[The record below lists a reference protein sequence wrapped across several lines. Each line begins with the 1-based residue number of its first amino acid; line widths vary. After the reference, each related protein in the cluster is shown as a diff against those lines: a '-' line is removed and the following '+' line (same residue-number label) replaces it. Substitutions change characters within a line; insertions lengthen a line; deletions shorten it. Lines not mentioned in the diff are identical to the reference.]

1 MKYDFNVIPD
11 RSHCGSSKWNAVPGA
26 SVDKVP
32 LSTADMEFPV
42 APEIAQELKRLID
55 TTVLGY
61 TGPTKE
67 YFDAVCGWM
76 KRRHGYEVDPSHI
89 ILTPGVVNALA
100 LLVESATKPGE
111 NVIIMNPVY
120 YPFDLAVLAKGR
132 NIVYNPLKLNGDRYE
147 IDFDDL
153 EKKAARP
160 DCTALLFC
168 NPHNPIGRVWTK
180 EELER
185 VVDICARN
193 HVFIIDDEIHN
204 DLVMPGYKHTVMAAL
219 SDKARQ
225 ICAVCTAPSKTFNLA
240 GLQCSNIIVDNDE
253 IRAKMQVNNLC
264 NMNMHLNIFAYTA
277 CQAAYN
283 KGEAWLGQLIEVVRS
298 NADYIKDFLA
308 ENIPEA
314 KVYPLEGT
322 YLLWVD
328 FGGLGM
334 THPELEDM
342 MKNEAGLYLDEGYI
356 FGDGGRGFERFNLA
370 CSPVTIARSMERL
383 KKAVDGRRAKWAAEG
398 KPCHTTLKK
407 GDAVEGFVYDT
418 PSETGLKL
426 DDAKKP
432 TIIVFSRYYTCS
444 VCQAMMS
451 RLKAAYPTLSA
462 AGFDLK
468 VVLQSTRES
477 LLAAEAEKAFPFE
490 LICDPD
496 CRLYDRYNVFEADSA
511 AAMIAGDPMINQ
523 LGVEGIKNLIGSMF
537 TGGGSKPEGRQRQ
550 LQAIFVVSP
559 DCKVLYAHYAKT
571 MSDFPDMAEV
581 IKNLK

>member
-1 MKYDFNVIPD
+1 M
-11 RSHCGSSKWNAVPGA
+11 
-26 SVDKVP
+26 
-32 LSTADMEFPV
+32 TT
-42 APEIAQELKRLID
+42 LK
-55 TTVLGY
+55 
-61 TGPTKE
+61 
-67 YFDAVCGWM
+67 
-76 KRRHGYEVDPSHI
+76 
-89 ILTPGVVNALA
+89 
-100 LLVESATKPGE
+100 
-111 NVIIMNPVY
+111 
-120 YPFDLAVLAKGR
+120 
-132 NIVYNPLKLNGDRYE
+132 
-147 IDFDDL
+147 
-153 EKKAARP
+153 KKAARP

-168 NPHNPIGRVWTK
+168 SPHNPVGRVWTK

-193 HVFIIDDEIHN
+193 NVFIIDDEIHN
-204 DLVMPGYKHTVMAAL
+204 DLIMPGHKHTVMATV
-219 SDKARQ
+219 SEKARQ

-283 KGEAWLGQLIEVVRS
+283 KGEEWLSQLIDVVKA
-298 NADYIKDFLA
+298 NADYIKRFLA

-328 FGGLGM
+328 FSGLGM

-356 FGDGGRGFERFNLA
+356 FGEGGRGFERFNLA
-370 CSPVTIARSMERL
+370 CSPITIQRSMERL
-383 KKAVDGRRAKWAAEG
+383 KKAVDARKAKWAKEG
-398 KPCHTTLKK
+398 KPYHVTLKA
-407 GDAVEGFVYDT
+407 GDKLEGFVYDT
-418 PSETGLKL
+418 PSKTGVKLEET
-426 DDAKKP
+426 KKP
-432 TIIVFSRYYTCS
+432 TVLVFSRYYTCS
-444 VCQAMMS
+444 ICQTMMAQ
-451 RLKAAYPTLSA
+451 LKAAYPAISA

-477 LLAAEAEKAFPFE
+477 LREAGAEEAFPFE
-490 LICDPD
+490 LICDPE

-523 LGVEGIKNLIGSMF
+523 LGPDGVKGLIGSMF

-550 LQAIFVVSP
+550 LPALFVLSS
-559 DCKVLYAHYAKT
+559 DGKVLYSHYAKT
-571 MSDFPDMAEV
+571 MSDFPDVAEV
-581 IKNLK
+581 LKNLK